1 MSWKQTL
8 ARFIA
13 DALRL
18 SITVCLFI
26 DGILIALFSIWFVAK
41 FLYQTMNWLSE
52 TLFNHPW

>member
-1 MSWKQTL
+1 MSWKRSL

-26 DGILIALFSIWFVAK
+26 DGILLALFSIWFVAK
-41 FLYQTMNWLSE
+41 FLYQTMNWLKE
-52 TLFNHPW
+52 TLFNGPW